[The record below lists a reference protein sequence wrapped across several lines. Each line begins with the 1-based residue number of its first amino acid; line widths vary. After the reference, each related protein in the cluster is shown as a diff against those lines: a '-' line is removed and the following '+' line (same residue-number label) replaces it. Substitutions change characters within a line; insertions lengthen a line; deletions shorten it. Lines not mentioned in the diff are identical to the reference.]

1 MEKQISGPMMK
12 SAMALCVLLT
22 CAARGQAPGEGPF
35 FNVGLG
41 AAFVDDFTVSIDDTP
56 GLLKTDIGER
66 LSLAF
71 GYTLYSDPNF
81 DTAIQ
86 FETGVIHNSMK
97 SLTFFDE
104 PTSAEGDLY
113 QVPFLVDFLYH
124 FHTGPWL
131 RPYIGVGGGGV
142 YMRTHLSAIGDFP
155 YEFDS
160 SETDWAVQALAG
172 LRFRLHEGGELGLA
186 YRFLATFPQFNDYV
200 GIHSISLEYVLHF

>member
-1 MEKQISGPMMK
+1 MDKQIYGPVMK
-12 SAMALCVLLT
+12 SAVALCVLLA
-22 CAARGQAPGEGPF
+22 CGARSLAAGEGPF

-71 GYTLYSDPNF
+71 GYTLYSGPNI
-81 DTAIQ
+81 DTSVQ

-113 QVPFLVDFLYH
+113 QVPFLVDLLYH
-124 FHTGPWL
+124 FHIGGVK
-131 RPYIGVGGGGV
+131 PYVGVGGGGV

-160 SETDWAVQALAG
+160 SDTDWAVQALAG
-172 LRFRLHEGGELGLA
+172 LRFHLHEGGELGVA
-186 YRFLATFPQFNDYV
+186 YKFLATFPQFNDYV